1 MLDCL
6 EQDAS
11 REFFFSIMHFK
22 IAIDHGAVPM
32 FVKLPGPPSDDVCEQ
47 AVWTLRY
54 IASDSPLDV
63 VILSLAMELCFLC

>member
-1 MLDCL
+1 M
-6 EQDAS
+6 
-11 REFFFSIMHFK
+11 
-22 IAIDHGAVPM
+22 AIDHRAVPM
-32 FVKLPGPPSDDVCEQ
+32 FAKLPGSPSDDVCEQ